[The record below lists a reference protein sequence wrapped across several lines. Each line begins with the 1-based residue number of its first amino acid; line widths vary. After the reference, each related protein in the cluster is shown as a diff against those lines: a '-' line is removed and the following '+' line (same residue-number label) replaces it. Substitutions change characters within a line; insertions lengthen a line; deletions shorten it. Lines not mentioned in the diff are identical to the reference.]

1 MGAEN
6 YEAPEGLYYSR
17 EHEWV
22 KLEDKL
28 ARVGIT
34 DYAQSKLGDVV
45 YIELP
50 EAGKHVKQVAE
61 PKTREMELGSI
72 ESVKA
77 VAAVYSPLSGKV
89 KEVNQALQD
98 KPELIN
104 ASPYGDGWI
113 CTIEPS
119 DLDAELKNLMGSKA
133 YLEYAEK
140 L

>member
-1 MGAEN
+1 MEGN
-6 YEAPEGLYYSR
+6 YEAPEGLHYSR

-22 KLEDKL
+22 KVEGKL
-28 ARVGIT
+28 ARVGVT
-34 DYAQSKLGDVV
+34 DYAQNKLGDVV

-50 EAGKHVKQVAE
+50 DVGKRVKQVAE
-61 PKTREMELGSI
+61 PKTREMELGSV

-77 VAAVYSPLSGKV
+77 VAAVYSPLTGEV

-104 ASPYGDGWI
+104 SSPYGDGWI
-113 CTIEPS
+113 CVMEPS
-119 DLDAELKNLMGSKA
+119 NLEGELKNLMGAKA
-133 YLEYAEK
+133 YLEYVGK